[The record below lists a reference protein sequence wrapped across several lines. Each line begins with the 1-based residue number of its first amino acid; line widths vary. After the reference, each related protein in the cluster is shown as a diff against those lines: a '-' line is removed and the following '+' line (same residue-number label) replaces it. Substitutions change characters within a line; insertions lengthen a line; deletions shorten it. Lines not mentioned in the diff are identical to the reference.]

1 MTITLDRPCAH
12 RHQPHDENRLRCPAP
27 MALSVNA
34 SRRENVAAVRALY
47 NQCESYDDLLSLAAR
62 TRDLLAAQLANRIR
76 NWRANHHLDSLEHAF
91 AEHKAYTS
99 IDTHKHR
106 FKRARKHPPD
116 VPPASSPSSSP
127 SAPQPPTVASSA
139 PDVVPQ
145 PIAVAPAPA
154 PSPAAASFSSSDA
167 VLAELQA
174 QIDALKKEVSAL
186 RGLQQQTST
195 PSPLQYK
202 LITAKFRKH
211 CRVLSIVG
219 DGRCLLYSLLQVGH
233 AMLPAWW
240 EADELRQLLRT
251 HLTTTYSDQTWSE
264 RVPPQL
270 GENLAVSTFAER
282 FLSQPTVHLP
292 PDTICLWQDIVAP
305 TTNVYVLM
313 RSQHGAYDRDR
324 VERLRSPYTAAAAVV
339 LLFTWENGLGHYELV
354 TYQNV
359 ITLPPNHAFVQHLD
373 ALHEDYVA
381 DMAVELRRQLRRESG
396 RKRSAK
402 DRDEVIVVEGA
413 S

>member
-1 MTITLDRPCAH
+1 MLTNISRMNE
-12 RHQPHDENRLRCPAP
+12 HQLRCTAP
-27 MALSVNA
+27 MALSVSA

-47 NQCESYDDLLSLAAR
+47 NQCESYDDLLTLAAR

-99 IDTHKHR
+99 IDSHKHR
-106 FKRARKHPPD
+106 FRRPRKHPPD

-145 PIAVAPAPA
+145 SIAVAPAPA
-154 PSPAAASFSSSDA
+154 PSPAAASSSSSDA

-202 LITAKFRKH
+202 LIAAKFRKH

-219 DGRCLLYSLLQVGH
+219 DGRCLLYSLLQVVR
-233 AMLPAWW
+233 AMLPTWW
-240 EADELRQLLRT
+240 EADDLRQLLRT

-270 GENLAVSTFAER
+270 GENLSVSMFAER
-282 FLSQPTVHLP
+282 FLSKPTVHLP
-292 PDTICLWQDIVAP
+292 PDAICLWQDVVAP
-305 TTNVYVLM
+305 TTYVYVYVLM

-324 VERLRSPYTAAAAVV
+324 VERLPTPSTATAAVV
-339 LLFTWENGLGHYELV
+339 LLFTWENGVGHYELV
-354 TYQNV
+354 TYRDV
-359 ITLPPNHAFVQHLD
+359 ITLPLNHAFVQHLD

-381 DMAVELRRQLRRESG
+381 GMAVEPRRHLRRESG
-396 RKRSAK
+396 RKRSAEE
-402 DRDEVIVVEGA
+402 RDNDLVVEAA